1 MTGQDLSLPERLVY
15 AAEQAITEIAATVF
29 RGVTGVESIEGY
41 PTDLAKVAAAA
52 TVEALAEALK
62 DWLRLCCG
70 LSPDAQCFK
79 CGQLYSEIGELHALA
94 VQVREV
100 RPVEVV

>member
-1 MTGQDLSLPERLVY
+1 VSELSERLVY

-41 PTDLAKVAAAA
+41 PTDLAKAAAAA
-52 TVEALAEALK
+52 TVEALADALK
-62 DWLRLCCG
+62 GSLCCG
-70 LSPDAQCFK
+70 PSPDPQCFK
-79 CGQLYSEIGELHALA
+79 CGQLYCEIGDLQALA
-94 VQVREV
+94 GLVREV